1 LANLNLLVHFVVFSR
16 YTIIISNRPIGNM
29 SQVQQKKVLKNH
41 RFKNLNDK
49 IIVFI

>member
-1 LANLNLLVHFVVFSR
+1 
-16 YTIIISNRPIGNM
+16 M

-49 IIVFI
+49 IIVFIWHKESPANAESSRHKWIQSVN